1 MDYYKK
7 YIKYKSKYTRLKRK
21 GLSGGTINYNNYNNY
36 NSCLTADSME
46 LIQSIDDI
54 MKQYNYSL
62 ESILFK
68 FDNKISRL
76 IDIIKQN
83 TSIKSTKCKIESLD
97 TLLGEV
103 INQIDLEEYNKRR
116 ISGQNI
122 ALYIQ
127 DIYNKIID
135 QISLSGN
142 ALIKDESK
150 SKKKI
155 HEHINYSFM
164 GIDVVKALKGMSED
178 LNKIAIC
185 KIDSDIIKLPE
196 VILRNINYNKL
207 ANEVVMHMN
216 VIREVKRYIF
226 PRVHLRN
233 RPEILFI
240 ISDAKKK
247 LPAKTD
253 NVIFKQASI
262 NSAEYDPINKQLNIF
277 RKEEL
282 SKLLFHELCHRENI
296 ETYNVGYDDN
306 KKKIWSK
313 KWAVNKLGYDILNLD
328 ETIVEVF
335 SEFINIVVVTSLCH
349 NDFNKLWKY
358 ELFFGLFQ
366 TAKILY
372 IAGFA
377 NNKEFVDSDNN
388 KLLHTTTSTVEYHI
402 FKTICMLNFNKFYNL
417 YTNNKMDEL
426 YNMIYDFSSSN
437 VAYNNIIDRLIKSFD
452 AMDKNKFLYKTGR
465 MSIIE
470 RSIF

>member
-7 YIKYKSKYTRLKRK
+7 YIKYKLKYTRLKRK
-21 GLSGGTINYNNYNNY
+21 RSLSGGTIYS
-36 NSCLTADSME
+36 NSCLTADSIE

-54 MKQYNYSL
+54 MKQYNSSFATL
-62 ESILFK
+62 LFK

-83 TSIKSTKCKIESLD
+83 ISIKSTKCKIESLD

-103 INQIDLEEYNKRR
+103 INRIDLDEYNKRR
-116 ISGQNI
+116 TSGQNI
-122 ALYIQ
+122 VLYIQ

-135 QISLSGN
+135 QISISGN
-142 ALIKDESK
+142 SLIKDESK

-164 GIDVVKALKGMSED
+164 GIDVVKTLKGMSED
-178 LNKIAIC
+178 LNKIVIC
-185 KIDSDIIKLPE
+185 KIGSDIIKLPE
-196 VILRNINYNKL
+196 VMLKDINYNKL

-216 VIREVKRYIF
+216 VIQAVKRHIF

-247 LPAKTD
+247 LPAKTK
-253 NVIFKQASI
+253 NIIFKQASI
-262 NSAEYDPINKQLNIF
+262 NSAEHDPINKQLNIF

-306 KKKIWSK
+306 KKKAWSK
-313 KWAVNKLGYDILNLD
+313 KWAVNKIGYDVLNLD

-335 SEFINIVVVTSLCH
+335 GEFINIVVTASLCH
-349 NDFNKLWKY
+349 NNKLFNFNKLWKY

-377 NNKEFVDSDNN
+377 NNREFVLPASN
-388 KLLHTTTSTVEYHI
+388 LLHTITSTVEYHI
-402 FKTICMLNFNKFYNL
+402 FKTICMLNFNKFYSL

-426 YNMIYDFSSSN
+426 YDMIYDFSSSN
-437 VAYNNIIDRLIKSFD
+437 VVYNNIIDRLIKSFD
-452 AMDKNKFLYKTGR
+452 AMDKNLFLYETGR

-470 RSIF
+470 RYIF